1 VKTLIRAG
9 GAQRIMSSFWKVAA
23 PVWVFFE
30 RQTRFFRLGERVP
43 IEAIMKGLSNLGFD
57 GIELGVFDLA
67 KDGSPDEMKS
77 IKQLLRSNELEVP
90 NLYVD
95 IAGHWPLA
103 SFTHPDPRIRRDVVQ
118 LLKSSMEIA
127 KGYGIGMIGISPDC
141 DGFPHPFGVS
151 YKDAWTWMSEGIAE
165 CVDAAA
171 DAGLKFAFEY
181 KPKETRNFSL
191 IANADGALRL
201 VEHVK
206 SNNFG
211 ILLDTGHALYAK
223 EDLPMTVEKLD
234 KRLFHVHVCDNYGD
248 WDDDLPPGTVH
259 DFTEFFKALRRI
271 DYKGYVGLD
280 IYPMQDPFGE
290 CRKSKEYIDEMYAKL
305 AKQL

>member
-1 VKTLIRAG
+1 MTR
-9 GAQRIMSSFWKVAA
+9 FWKVAA
-23 PVWVFFE
+23 PVWACFE
-30 RQTRFFRLGERVP
+30 RQTRFFQLGQRVP
-43 IEAIMKGLSNLGFD
+43 IESIMKGLKDLGFD
-57 GIELGVFDLA
+57 GIELGVFDPA
-67 KDGSPDEMKS
+67 KDGTKEEMRKVE
-77 IKQLLRSNELEVP
+77 QLLKSNGLEVP

-103 SFTHPDPRIRRDVVQ
+103 SFTHPDAQVRRDVVL
-118 LLKSSMEIA
+118 LLKQSIEIA
-127 KGYGIGMIGISPDC
+127 KGYGIGMMGISPDC

-151 YKDAWTWMSEGIAE
+151 YRDAWNWMKEGIAE
-165 CVDAAA
+165 CADAAN
-171 DAGLKFAFEY
+171 DAGLRFAFEY

-201 VEHVK
+201 VDQVK
-206 SNNFG
+206 SNNLG

-234 KRLFHVHVCDNYGD
+234 KKLFHVHVCDNYGD

-259 DFTEFFKALRRI
+259 DFTEFFKALKRI
-271 DYKGYVGLD
+271 DYTGYVGLD

-290 CRKSKEYIDEMYAKL
+290 CKKSKVYIDEMYAKL
-305 AKQL
+305 AKQAS

>member
-1 VKTLIRAG
+1 MTT
-9 GAQRIMSSFWKVAA
+9 FWKVAA
-23 PVWVFFE
+23 PVWAFFE
-30 RQTRFFRLGERVP
+30 RQTRFFRLGKRVP
-43 IEAIMKGLSNLGFD
+43 IEAIMKGLNELGFD

-67 KDGSPDEMKS
+67 SDGSRSKMNR
-77 IKQLLRSNELEVP
+77 IKQLLKSNELEVP

-103 SFTHPDPRIRRDVVQ
+103 SFTHPDARVRRDVVH
-118 LLKSSMEIA
+118 LLKNSVEIA

-151 YKDAWTWMSEGIAE
+151 YKDAWNWMVEGIGT
-165 CVDAAA
+165 CVDAAT

-206 SNNFG
+206 SNNLG
-211 ILLDTGHALYAK
+211 VLLDTGHALYVK

-234 KRLFHVHVCDNYGD
+234 KKLFHVHVCDNYGD
-248 WDDDLPPGTVH
+248 WDDDLPPGNVH
-259 DFTEFFKALRRI
+259 DFTDFFKALRRI

-280 IYPMQDPFGE
+280 IYPMQDPFGA
-290 CRKSKEYIDEMYAKL
+290 CKKSKDYIDEMYVKL
-305 AKQL
+305 AKQSS

>member
-1 VKTLIRAG
+1 MA
-9 GAQRIMSSFWKVAA
+9 SFWKIAA
-23 PVWVFFE
+23 PVWAFFE

-43 IEAIMKGLSNLGFD
+43 IEAIMTGLSNLGFD
-57 GIELGVFDLA
+57 GIELGVFDLD
-67 KDGSPDEMKS
+67 KDGSPDEMNR
-77 IKQLLRSNELEVP
+77 IKLLLKSNELEVP

-103 SFTHPDPRIRRDVVQ
+103 SFTHPDARIRRDVVH
-118 LLKSSMEIA
+118 LLQSSMEIA
-127 KGYGIGMIGISPDC
+127 KGYGISMIGISPDC

-151 YKDAWTWMSEGIAE
+151 YKDAWNWMSEGIAE
-165 CVDAAA
+165 CADAAS

-206 SNNFG
+206 SNSLG

-234 KRLFHVHVCDNYGD
+234 KKLFHVHVCDNYGD
-248 WDDDLPPGTVH
+248 WDDDLPPGAVH
-259 DFTEFFKALRRI
+259 DFTQFFEALRRI

-290 CRKSKEYIDEMYAKL
+290 CKKSKEYIDAMYAKL
-305 AKQL
+305 AKQSS